1 MVGEDRT
8 HARLSNINSY
18 VRRSKGDKAPFELAE
33 AKFGRGFC
41 EALRIRKVDK
51 KKVRL
56 LPAI

>member
-8 HARLSNINSY
+8 HARLLRHQLLRPAVEGRQN
-18 VRRSKGDKAPFELAE
+18 PFELAE

-56 LPAI
+56 LAAI